1 MSLFVAEVQDA
12 FRTAGVDDARARAA
26 AAGIPFGGD
35 LVTKADLAE
44 VKAELNAEMAE
55 VKADIKV
62 LKFVYGPIVMAL
74 LLKLVFFP

>member
-1 MSLFVAEVQDA
+1 MSLIVAEVYDA
-12 FRTAGVDDARARAA
+12 FRAAGVDDARARAA
-26 AAGIPFGGD
+26 AAAIPFGGE

-44 VKAELNAEMAE
+44 VAAAVKAEIAE

>member
-1 MSLFVAEVQDA
+1 MSHIVAEVHDA
-12 FRTAGVDDARARAA
+12 FRAAGVDDERARAA
-26 AAGIPFGGD
+26 AAAIPFGGD
-35 LVTKADLAE
+35 LVTKRDLAE
-44 VKAELNAEMAE
+44 VKAELKAGIAE

>member
-1 MSLFVAEVQDA
+1 MKVEL
-12 FRTAGVDDARARAA
+12 
-26 AAGIPFGGD
+26 
-35 LVTKADLAE
+35 
-44 VKAELNAEMAE
+44 KAEIAE